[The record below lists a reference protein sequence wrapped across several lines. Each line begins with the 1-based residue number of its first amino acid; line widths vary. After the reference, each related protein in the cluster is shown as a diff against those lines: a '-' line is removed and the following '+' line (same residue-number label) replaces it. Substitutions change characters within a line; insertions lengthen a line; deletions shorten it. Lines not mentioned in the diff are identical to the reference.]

1 MPYQQVLKACMVN
14 TKPLKHDAAFTMR
27 TDKQFLADLDDLRV
41 AERPV
46 LSRAEYLRKLV
57 TEAKKGSGRRK

>member
-1 MPYQQVLKACMVN
+1 MGN

-27 TDKQFLADLDDLRV
+27 TDKAFLADLDDLRV

-46 LSRAEYLRKLV
+46 LSRAQYLRKLV
-57 TEAKKGSGRRK
+57 TEAKKAQARRK